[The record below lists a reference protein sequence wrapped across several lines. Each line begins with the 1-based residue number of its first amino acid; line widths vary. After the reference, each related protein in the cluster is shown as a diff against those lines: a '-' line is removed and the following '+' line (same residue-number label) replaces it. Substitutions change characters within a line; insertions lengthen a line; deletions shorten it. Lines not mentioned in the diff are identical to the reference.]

1 MYDQNPFHFFPRR
14 NPGWENCSIQWNPF
28 MSLLPKLKP
37 CWVAGEDFLAAASWS
52 AATMRGHFVTS
63 RQLTSNKPL
72 IRVIETKTHRNLL
85 KGLYNSSA
93 LAAHPNVPLSVPTS
107 PIPFDPAS
115 GYIKWLY
122 GHFPPGYLAPSG
134 VSISTDDWRNASATL
149 LREVGYFFL
158 RRRSS

>member
-1 MYDQNPFHFFPRR
+1 
-14 NPGWENCSIQWNPF
+14 

-72 IRVIETKTHRNLL
+72 MRVIETKTHRNLL

-93 LAAHPNVPLSVPTS
+93 LAAHPNIPLSVPTS

-115 GYIKWLY
+115 GYIKRLY
-122 GHFPPGYLAPSG
+122 GHFAPGYLLSPLRG
-134 VSISTDDWRNASATL
+134 FNKHWRLTK
-149 LREVGYFFL
+149 RVGYIAQ
-158 RRRSS
+158 RRRLFFSPKKKQLVWITSWRTIEFVHAEMYVT